1 MADNPH
7 VNKVDLAD
15 GSTLIDLT
23 GDTATEADV
32 KSGKTFHLA
41 SGATGTGS
49 MDIAGSITDAEVDS
63 VLADSAPSGTSS
75 LRLSQLSRF
84 WNGLKAKF
92 AALNAYPVGSIYIS
106 VNSTSPATLFGGT
119 WERIQDV
126 FLLAAGSS
134 YSAGSTGG
142 AATVTLT
149 AAQSGVPAHS
159 HGLNSHKHSVG
170 AHKHTVPEH
179 GHTYTRPTVSSSG
192 YVANGIT
199 GGSHGHW
206 VNESG
211 DSGAYF
217 FKTSIETGN
226 NNYGCQNGG
235 GFGGRVVV
243 HTTNKANSAR
253 LYATATTHTH
263 NLPNHT
269 HTLTGGSVANKA
281 AFDTNNSTAFDSG
294 AASGD
299 TASNTASNASQAHE
313 NMPPYLSVY
322 VWKRTA

>member
-1 MADNPH
+1 MPSERKYLDESGLAHYDGTVEERFNP
-7 VNKVDLAD
+7 
-15 GSTLIDLT
+15 
-23 GDTATEADV
+23 
-32 KSGKTFHLA
+32 
-41 SGATGTGS
+41 
-49 MDIAGSITDAEVDS
+49 
-63 VLADSAPSGTSS
+63 
-75 LRLSQLSRF
+75 
-84 WNGLKAKF
+84 
-92 AALNAYPVGSIYIS
+92 LNAYPVGSIYMS

-119 WERIQDV
+119 WERIQDM

-142 AATVTLT
+142 SATVTLT

-192 YVANGIT
+192 AVTNGIT
-199 GGSHGHW
+199 GGSHYHRYKGW
-206 VNESG
+206 ADVTDGSG
-211 DSGAYF
+211 PYRVPGAAGTDDSY
-217 FKTSIETGN
+217 
-226 NNYGCQNGG
+226 
-235 GFGGRVVV
+235 
-243 HTTNKANSAR
+243 TTKDA
-253 LYATATTHTH
+253 THTH

-269 HTLTGGSVANKA
+269 HTLTGGGVANKA

-294 AASGD
+294 AASGN
-299 TASNTASNASQAHE
+299 TANNTASNASQAHE

>member
-1 MADNPH
+1 MTVPHFLDTSGLSYLWNAILGKANP
-7 VNKVDLAD
+7 
-15 GSTLIDLT
+15 
-23 GDTATEADV
+23 
-32 KSGKTFHLA
+32 
-41 SGATGTGS
+41 
-49 MDIAGSITDAEVDS
+49 
-63 VLADSAPSGTSS
+63 
-75 LRLSQLSRF
+75 
-84 WNGLKAKF
+84 
-92 AALNAYPVGSIYIS
+92 LNAYPVGSIYMS

-119 WERIQDV
+119 WVQIEDA

-142 AATVTLT
+142 AASVTLT

-159 HGLNSHKHSVG
+159 HGLNNHKHSVG

-192 YVANGIT
+192 AVTNGVPSNGAHT
-199 GGSHGHW
+199 HNVREAGTSDKWGTASGSYTSVLFQRGADGNLFTPTNNATTLSSHG
-206 VNESG
+206 
-211 DSGAYF
+211 
-217 FKTSIETGN
+217 
-226 NNYGCQNGG
+226 
-235 GFGGRVVV
+235 
-243 HTTNKANSAR
+243 
-253 LYATATTHTH
+253 LYAVSAGAHTH

-299 TASNTASNASQAHE
+299 TANNTASAASEAHD
-313 NMPPYLSVY
+313 NMPPYLTVY